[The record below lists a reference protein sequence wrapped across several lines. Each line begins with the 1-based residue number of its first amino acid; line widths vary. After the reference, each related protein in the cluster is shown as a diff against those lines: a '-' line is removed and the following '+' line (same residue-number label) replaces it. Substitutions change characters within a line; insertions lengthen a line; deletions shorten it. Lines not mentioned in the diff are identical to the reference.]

1 MNEELNVAFKDYVE
15 KFKVLSIPDKRIEI
29 INSMKELNGVVE
41 ALSEI
46 KCVELENLKSKEI
59 LDFNNGL
66 ESEDDFLEA
75 LFVYVENLKNL
86 IGQYFNL

>member
-1 MNEELNVAFKDYVE
+1 MNDELNVAFKDYVD
-15 KFKVLSIPDKRIEI
+15 KLKDLPVADKRVEI
-29 INSMKELNGVVE
+29 MASLKELNGIIE
-41 ALSEI
+41 ALAEV
-46 KCVELENLKSKEI
+46 KGVELINLKSKEI

-86 IGQYFNL
+86 LGQYFSL